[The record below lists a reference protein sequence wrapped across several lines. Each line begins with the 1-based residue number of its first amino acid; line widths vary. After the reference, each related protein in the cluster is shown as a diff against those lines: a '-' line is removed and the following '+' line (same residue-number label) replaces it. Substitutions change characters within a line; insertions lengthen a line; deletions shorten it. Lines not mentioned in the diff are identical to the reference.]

1 MKKTI
6 IFIFLTIIYLPLCL
20 KCASKVCDVPCDV
33 ELKGY
38 TSVKKRPDVNKN
50 NILDGSFQ
58 ADFTSWLESNLKP
71 RGVLVRTY
79 STINYNLFGVGNRVI
94 GKNDDIFEPAYIN
107 TTLSIG
113 ETYDF
118 TKAENQERMQEFVD
132 TIVSVQ
138 KKLEKFDKNVY
149 VYVAASKSDFHYENI
164 PDKYLNLA
172 PEERVTSVDY
182 LQTLLRE
189 TEIPHYF
196 TKKMKDSLEYPAFY
210 STGIHWSKT
219 YEQLVTNKVIS
230 DIADVTEKR
239 YRAIKLSEV
248 QSSKE
253 PYWRDSDVYDLLNV
267 WEKPDVTYFKYKAE
281 AEYPDSYDKM
291 RFLVY
296 GDSFAQGFR
305 ADIAETYPTEDVIY
319 VNYNNWL
326 ADLEGHYTQL
336 GQSWDNFD
344 FQYYV
349 DAADVI
355 VIEMVEPCIVEYTRG
370 FVDLLDDF
378 LDTYEPQSNTDNAF
392 EVLDIAEGQEY
403 DLSKIKGAD
412 ERAEDYLWSK
422 KYSEVKI
429 KNSSKVEKGLEILI
443 EVPNE
448 IIQKEDKQD
457 FWVYVNGKL
466 LVREETTESGE
477 LLWLIEADDLP
488 ETVDDVYS
496 VEIFS
501 EQAFVPVDDKTELS
515 FKIKYIGGKR

>member
-1 MKKTI
+1 M
-6 IFIFLTIIYLPLCL
+6 
-20 KCASKVCDVPCDV
+20 
-33 ELKGY
+33 
-38 TSVKKRPDVNKN
+38 
-50 NILDGSFQ
+50 
-58 ADFTSWLESNLKP
+58 
-71 RGVLVRTY
+71 
-79 STINYNLFGVGNRVI
+79 
-94 GKNDDIFEPAYIN
+94 
-107 TTLSIG
+107 
-113 ETYDF
+113 
-118 TKAENQERMQEFVD
+118 
-132 TIVSVQ
+132 
-138 KKLEKFDKNVY
+138 
-149 VYVAASKSDFHYENI
+149 
-164 PDKYLNLA
+164 
-172 PEERVTSVDY
+172 
-182 LQTLLRE
+182 
-189 TEIPHYF
+189 
-196 TKKMKDSLEYPAFY
+196 
-210 STGIHWSKT
+210 
-219 YEQLVTNKVIS
+219 
-230 DIADVTEKR
+230 
-239 YRAIKLSEV
+239 
-248 QSSKE
+248 
-253 PYWRDSDVYDLLNV
+253 
-267 WEKPDVTYFKYKAE
+267 TYFKYKAE